1 MQSGPERLPRCVT
14 IRQMKTVFVM
24 TGGGSLGAV
33 QVGMLKALLGAGLMP
48 DAVVGVSA
56 GALNGALLAR
66 NPSLATVQALEVLWR
81 NTGTRQALGLSW
93 RSALAMLGLGG
104 ELGHSRGL
112 RSLLDKALGPLQFS
126 ELALP
131 LHVLCAELV
140 TGDAVVLNRGT
151 VIEAVIASAAVP
163 GVFPPVDVAG
173 QQLVDG
179 AVASVSPLTVARGL
193 AAQRIVVLPCG
204 FACAASTV
212 PRHAVGRAMHAIT
225 LLGSRQL
232 RQDLQGPQGTSHTHV
247 VPPLCPLNRSP
258 YDYSGPAELIDR
270 AFASTQAWLAS
281 GGLKQGDL
289 PGGMPGQLNE
299 HSH

>member
-204 FACAASTV
+204 FA
-212 PRHAVGRAMHAIT
+212 
-225 LLGSRQL
+225 
-232 RQDLQGPQGTSHTHV
+232 
-247 VPPLCPLNRSP
+247 
-258 YDYSGPAELIDR
+258 
-270 AFASTQAWLAS
+270 
-281 GGLKQGDL
+281 
-289 PGGMPGQLNE
+289 
-299 HSH
+299 